1 MFEVAMTTSTTTLV
15 IDGDL
20 DVAERDAFPE
30 VRARVAG
37 LRHGALVIDMCGVT
51 FMDSTGAAF
60 LISLADESVG
70 RGSETVLRGP
80 SDRDL
85 FVLEVCGVLDL
96 FVIQNECDHQ
106 GDASRVRHPT
116 TSA

>member
-1 MFEVAMTTSTTTLV
+1 MIEVALTPSMTTLV

-20 DVAERDAFPE
+20 DVAERDGFPE

-37 LRHGALVIDMCGVT
+37 LRHGRLVVDMCGVT

-60 LISLADESVG
+60 LISLADESMA

-85 FVLEVCGVLDL
+85 FVLEICGVLDM
-96 FVIQNECDHQ
+96 FVIQRECDDH
-106 GDASRVRHPT
+106 GHTSGVAHPT
-116 TSA
+116 TSG